1 MVFTYS
7 NNIGASYLMNLNGKC
22 LAAPKDE
29 SHIIGN
35 LLNSWNF
42 GFPENGQLWSWN
54 ETTLGSGDRHLC
66 NGHNKCVSSLN
77 KSGTSID
84 LVQSEHLN
92 ETSQRFTIFNMA
104 TDGFFMIKN
113 DYGKCI
119 GLEKNNRFAW
129 AVDCK
134 RYEKGQYWKWHR
146 AL

>member
-1 MVFTYS
+1 MILSYS
-7 NNIGASYLMNLNGKC
+7 YNIGASYWIYFNGKC
-22 LAAPKDE
+22 LSASKDE

-42 GFPENGQLWSWN
+42 GLPKNGHLWSWN

-77 KSGTSID
+77 NKSGTNID

-113 DYGKCI
+113 DDGKCI
-119 GLEKNNRFAW
+119 WLGPLIVKLTRKSSTGSGTTRYNR
-129 AVDCK
+129 
-134 RYEKGQYWKWHR
+134 
-146 AL
+146 LI